1 MSKLTKGQSTGNL
14 DFGVCIP
21 LPFGKSHKVFP
32 PGFSPN
38 ANQINK
44 TYSSQRIEYL
54 CVIAD
59 KMPIR
64 CCVSFIPFHLLG
76 TLAVACGS
84 LKDSLA

>member
-38 ANQINK
+38 ANQK
-44 TYSSQRIEYL
+44 
-54 CVIAD
+54 
-59 KMPIR
+59 
-64 CCVSFIPFHLLG
+64 
-76 TLAVACGS
+76 
-84 LKDSLA
+84 